1 MYRTKI
7 QCSDHASEFCS
18 VAFKQD
24 FTDKADLGDLKK
36 SHVQRILRFEIFS
49 VIKQ

>member
-1 MYRTKI
+1 MRLKHFTSQVEI
-7 QCSDHASEFCS
+7 SW
-18 VAFKQD
+18 KQD